1 MKVVLDTNVMLLIV
15 SKQSPFRWIFDLF
28 LAEKFTL
35 CVTTDILD
43 EYAEIIGDHMGAQ
56 VVEDLMNTLEE
67 SENVEYVTRYFRWN
81 LISTDPDD
89 NKFVDCA
96 ISCNAQYIVTE
107 DKHFQIIKQMPYLN
121 LNIVGIEEFRKIFI

>member
-15 SKQSPFRWIFDLF
+15 SKRSPFRWIFDLF
-28 LAEKFTL
+28 LAERFTL